1 LIGLLRGKVM
11 KVHYYQE
18 TDSLYIDL
26 SPKEGVDPREVAP
39 GVVLDLDA
47 AGQVW
52 ALILTMPARSLISR
66 SWKQKLY
73 L

>member
-1 LIGLLRGKVM
+1 MHNAFFDRNFKGEVM

-26 SPKEGVDPREVAP
+26 SQKVGVDSREVAS

-47 AGQVW
+47 DVQTLASV
-52 ALILTMPARSLISR
+52 TDSSE
-66 SWKQKLY
+66 
-73 L
+73 